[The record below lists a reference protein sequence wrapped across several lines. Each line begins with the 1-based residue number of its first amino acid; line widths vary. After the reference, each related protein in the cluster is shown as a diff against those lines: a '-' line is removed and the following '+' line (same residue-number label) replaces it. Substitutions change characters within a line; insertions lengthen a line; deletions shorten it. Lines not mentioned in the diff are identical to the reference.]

1 MKLSLMLRANS
12 PSASRQF
19 YENELGMFRLKGEMW
34 DSACQ
39 MVAIGNDSLE
49 LELTNYNREPSESP
63 VFTLMVDDCEREFA
77 RLRATQFSSG
87 GRLVPDDKGV
97 VEVFEYPA
105 GKNFM
110 LEDPSGNRFMIHED
124 YKPQA

>member
-1 MKLSLMLRANS
+1 
-12 PSASRQF
+12 
-19 YENELGMFRLKGEMW
+19 MFRLKGEMW

-39 MVAIGNDSLE
+39 MAAIGSDDIE
-49 LELTNYNREPSESP
+49 LELTNYNREPSASP
-63 VFTLMVDDCEREFA
+63 VFTLMVDDCKREFA

-87 GRLVPDDKGV
+87 GRLVPNENGV

-110 LEDPSGNRFMIHED
+110 MEDPSGNRFMIHED
-124 YKPQA
+124 YNPQA